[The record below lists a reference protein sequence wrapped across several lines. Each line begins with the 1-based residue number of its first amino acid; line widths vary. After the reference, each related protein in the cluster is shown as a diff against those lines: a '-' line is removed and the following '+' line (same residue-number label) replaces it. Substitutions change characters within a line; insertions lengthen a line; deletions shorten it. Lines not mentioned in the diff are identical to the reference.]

1 MTDKVSYPMI
11 SEKVW
16 WTLKKQFKK
25 SVPAEIS
32 LQYLTTLLQL
42 SNTSSAATIFGPL
55 KQIGLIDEKGKPTD
69 RLWDWRLDDKYKDV
83 CNQILIE
90 VYPAELL
97 DLFPDPQVDK
107 KRVENYFVSVS
118 KVGEVAARKYA
129 AFFALLKSGE
139 VKDELPEKKAVTQKQ
154 ESKRESKREKISV
167 KNSPESEASTIST
180 TSSTTTS
187 KNNNRNATL
196 HIDLQIH
203 ISPEASAE
211 QIDQIFASI
220 SKHLYKD

>member
-1 MTDKVSYPMI
+1 MAEKVSYPMI

-25 SVPAEIS
+25 SVPSEIS

-42 SNTSSAATIFGPL
+42 SSTSSAATIFGPL
-55 KQIGLIDEKGKPTD
+55 KQIGLIDEKGKPTE

-83 CNQILIE
+83 CNDILAEI
-90 VYPAELL
+90 YPAELL
-97 DLFPDPQVDK
+97 DLFPDSQVDR
-107 KRVENYFVSVS
+107 KRVEKYFASVS
-118 KVGEVAARKYA
+118 KIGEVAARKYA
-129 AFFALLKSGE
+129 SFFALLKSGE
-139 VKDELPEKKAVTQKQ
+139 IKEELTEKKTTIQKQ
-154 ESKRESKREKISV
+154 EKKIEKKRDKTILKDI
-167 KNSPESEASTIST
+167 PASEGQMVSEVGPAPIY
-180 TSSTTTS
+180 
-187 KNNNRNATL
+187 KNNKSATL

-203 ISPEASAE
+203 ISPDASAE